1 MWTYSACNQASYG
14 ETRSDQLL
22 QAEHNGRYSIS
33 VQLSQNTYE
42 GRPFLLRHPLCQLPC
57 LFLVH
62 YTRVPRVSLTRTPR
76 VPRTYPAS
84 RSGVP
89 RVEVA
94 AGRYCTTWTYC
105 TNAKLQYKNL
115 SHLHNPLYYGPLSDG
130 SVQCWLH
137 KTLTSTS
144 VCTERHPASQC
155 THKLLHPGMMET
167 CHN

>member
-14 ETRSDQLL
+14 ETCSDQLL
-22 QAEHNGRYSIS
+22 QAEHNGRYPIS

-62 YTRVPRVSLTRTPR
+62 YTRVPRVSLARTPR
-76 VPRTYPAS
+76 VARVSHAWKLPLDGTVPHGLIAQMQNCSTKTYHI
-84 RSGVP
+84 
-89 RVEVA
+89 
-94 AGRYCTTWTYC
+94 YTTHCITD
-105 TNAKLQYKNL
+105 
-115 SHLHNPLYYGPLSDG
+115 HG
-130 SVQCWLH
+130 SLVRRISWLH

-144 VCTERHPASQC
+144 VCIEHHPASQC